1 MKTKCMK
8 YVILIETVFTV
19 RGEINKQKRGNELRC
34 DFSFHQPR
42 RSILISAML
51 SGLVTLYVIPTL
63 FLILK
68 YFSLDTM
75 KDMLNQKIVLSIMTI
90 LMWILL
96 LYVAHLN
103 KDIVNKFKPIIRIY
117 IRMFL
122 VAHVVT
128 LLFIFTQNNMNLVN
142 TLNWIYNYNAQFI
155 FSLIVIYAIYVLVYN
170 VLGKVFLSTI
180 LASILLI
187 ILAIVNHFK
196 IVFRGDPLYPSD
208 FTQIGHM
215 QSVIPMVMDYFSWGY
230 ILLVIVSVV
239 VCILAGMYVRK
250 YIQNVKVH
258 AGVRVLFII
267 GSVFI
272 LYVYGNFTNT
282 FINKWFQKSGIEFVL
297 WDQNENYASNGF
309 VLGFISNLDTTVIE
323 KPKDYSKEN
332 MLQIANDI
340 KKQYSSNIGA
350 QKQKEKPN
358 IIFVMSESFW
368 DPTKLTNLSF
378 SEDPLPNLHHY
389 IENFPG
395 GQTISPTFGGNT
407 ANVEFEVLTSYSMS
421 LLKPGSIPYQQVV
434 TNKKEIPSISRALK
448 KEGYYTSAIHSFG
461 RSFFKRDDVYKVL
474 GFDKFNAQDTME
486 NVEVDG
492 DYISD
497 LSMSKEIIAELEKQ
511 KKPTFVHAVTM
522 QNHFPFTEGRFGENQ
537 IEISGLE
544 NEESKAELETYTE
557 GLRRSD
563 EALQYLIEELDN
575 LDRPTLLVFFGDH
588 LPSLGTNKSLYKET
602 GYITNEKTPSE
613 RLAMAQTPLLMYA
626 NFDMPNDNLGL
637 VSPIYFSNLVFDYA
651 GLNKV
656 PFYQFL
662 SKLYEEIPVL
672 RDELK
677 IGKDGEAIKSLT
689 EKQKEM
695 LKQYE
700 LIQYDLLAGK
710 QYSKDILFK

>member
-1 MKTKCMK
+1 M
-8 YVILIETVFTV
+8 
-19 RGEINKQKRGNELRC
+19 RGEINKQKRGNELRG

-51 SGLVTLYVIPTL
+51 SGLVTLYVVPTI

-90 LMWILL
+90 LMWIVL
-96 LYVAHLN
+96 LYVAYLN

-122 VAHVVT
+122 VANVVT
-128 LLFIFTQNNMNLVN
+128 LLFIFTQNNMDFVN

-155 FSLIVIYAIYVLVYN
+155 FSLIVIYAIYIFVYN

-180 LASILLI
+180 LTSILLI

-239 VCILAGMYVRK
+239 ACILAGMYIRK

-267 GSVFI
+267 GSVFV
-272 LYVYGNFTNT
+272 LYAYGNFTNT
-282 FINKWFQKSGIEFVL
+282 FMNKWFQKSGIEFVL
-297 WDQNENYASNGF
+297 WNQNENYASNGF

-434 TNKKEIPSISRALK
+434 TNKKEVPSITRELK

-461 RSFFKRDDVYKVL
+461 RSFFKRDDVYRVL

-511 KKPTFVHAVTM
+511 KQPTFIHAVTM

-537 IEISGLE
+537 IEISGLD

-563 EALQYLIEELDN
+563 EALQYLIEQLDN
-575 LDRPTLLVFFGDH
+575 LDRSTLLVFFGDH

-613 RLAMAQTPLLMYA
+613 RLAMTQTPLLMYA
-626 NFDMPNDNLGL
+626 NFDIPNDNLGL

-672 RDELK
+672 RDELR

-700 LIQYDLLAGK
+700 LIQYDLLVGK

>member
-1 MKTKCMK
+1 MK
-8 YVILIETVFTV
+8 YGSTLYH
-19 RGEINKQKRGNELRC
+19 L
-34 DFSFHQPR
+34 PR
-42 RSILISAML
+42 RNILISTML
-51 SGLVTLYVIPTL
+51 SGMVTLLVTTVL
-63 FLILK
+63 FMILKFFNLDMIKGIFNHKLILSSMMILIWGVIL
-68 YFSLDTM
+68 YFACSNEKGTFIIKSSLRVY
-75 KDMLNQKIVLSIMTI
+75 LI
-90 LMWILL
+90 LFFI
-96 LYVAHLN
+96 
-103 KDIVNKFKPIIRIY
+103 
-117 IRMFL
+117 
-122 VAHVVT
+122 AHVVT
-128 LLFIFTQNNMNLVN
+128 LFYIVLQVNMDFVEAM
-142 TLNWIYNYNAQFI
+142 NWIYNYNMQFI
-155 FSLIVIYAIYVLVYN
+155 FSLLVIYAIYVFVYS
-170 VLGKVFLSTI
+170 VLGKIFLSVI
-180 LASILLI
+180 LTSCTLVILG
-187 ILAIVNHFK
+187 IVNHLK
-196 IVFRGDPLYPSD
+196 LIFRGDPLYPSD

-230 ILLVIVSVV
+230 ILLVIVIVV
-239 VCILAGMYVRK
+239 ACILAGMYIRK

-267 GSVFI
+267 GSVFV
-272 LYVYGNFTNT
+272 LYAYGNFTNT
-282 FINKWFQKSGIEFVL
+282 FMNKWFQKSGIEFVL
-297 WDQNENYASNGF
+297 WNQNENYASNGF

-350 QKQKEKPN
+350 QKQTEKPN

-389 IENFPG
+389 IESFPG

-434 TNKKEIPSISRALK
+434 TNKKEIPSITRELK

-461 RSFFKRDDVYKVL
+461 RSFFKRDDVYRVL

-511 KKPTFVHAVTM
+511 KQPTFIHAVTM

-588 LPSLGTNKSLYKET
+588 LPSLGTNKSLYKEN

-626 NFDMPNDNLGL
+626 NFDMPNENLGL

-651 GLNKV
+651 GLTKV

-672 RDELK
+672 REELR
-677 IGKDGEAIKSLT
+677 IGKDGKAIKSLT

-700 LIQYDLLAGK
+700 LIQYDLLVGK

>member
-1 MKTKCMK
+1 MK
-8 YVILIETVFTV
+8 YGYTLYHL
-19 RGEINKQKRGNELRC
+19 Q
-34 DFSFHQPR
+34 R
-42 RSILISAML
+42 RNILISTML
-51 SGLVTLYVIPTL
+51 SGMMTLLVTTVL
-63 FLILK
+63 FMILKFFNLDMIKDIFNHKLILSSMMILIWGAIL
-68 YFSLDTM
+68 YFVYSNKKETSIIKSSLRVY
-75 KDMLNQKIVLSIMTI
+75 LI
-90 LMWILL
+90 LFFI
-96 LYVAHLN
+96 
-103 KDIVNKFKPIIRIY
+103 
-117 IRMFL
+117 
-122 VAHVVT
+122 AHVVT
-128 LLFIFTQNNMNLVN
+128 LFYIVLQVNMNFVEVI
-142 TLNWIYNYNAQFI
+142 NWIYYYNMQFI
-155 FSLIVIYAIYVLVYN
+155 FSLLVIYAIYVFVYS
-170 VLGKVFLSTI
+170 VLGKFFLSVI
-180 LASILLI
+180 LTSCTLVILG
-187 ILAIVNHFK
+187 IVNHLK
-196 IVFRGDPLYPSD
+196 LIFRGDPLYPSD

-239 VCILAGMYVRK
+239 ACILVGMYVRK

-267 GSVFI
+267 GSVFV
-272 LYVYGNFTNT
+272 LYAYGNFTNT
-282 FINKWFQKSGIEFVL
+282 FMNKWFQKSGIEFVL
-297 WDQNENYASNGF
+297 WNQNENYASNGF
-309 VLGFISNLDTTVIE
+309 VLGFISNLDTTVME

-332 MLQIANDI
+332 MLQIANDV
-340 KKQYSSNIGA
+340 KKQYSSNIGV

-389 IENFPG
+389 IESFPG
-395 GQTISPTFGGNT
+395 GQTISPAFGGNT
-407 ANVEFEVLTSYSMS
+407 ANVEFEALTSYSMS

-434 TNKKEIPSISRALK
+434 TNKVEIPSITRTLK
-448 KEGYYTSAIHSFG
+448 EEGYYTSAIHSFG

-486 NVEVDG
+486 NVEIDG

-497 LSMSKEIIAELEKQ
+497 LSMSKEIITELEKQ

-563 EALQYLIEELDN
+563 EALQYLIEQLDN

-626 NFDMPNDNLGL
+626 NFDIPNDNLGL
-637 VSPIYFSNLVFDYA
+637 VSPIYFSNLVLDYA

-689 EKQKEM
+689 AKQKEM

-700 LIQYDLLAGK
+700 LIQYDLLIGK